1 MNGKQLRYITAIAE
15 TGSIRGGAEL
25 LGKDASTMA
34 RTLKK
39 MEQDFN
45 VRLFRRTPEGLRTT
59 PEGEAVLG
67 IMEEIVRSCGVLSG
81 GEALPGNEVLSS
93 GEALSDNEVL
103 PCGEALSGKEVLP
116 VSYTH
121 LTLPTKA

>member
-39 MEQDFN
+39 MD
-45 VRLFRRTPEGLRTT
+45 RTSMS
-59 PEGEAVLG
+59 AY
-67 IMEEIVRSCGVLSG
+67 SG
-81 GEALPGNEVLSS
+81 GPRRG
-93 GEALSDNEVL
+93 
-103 PCGEALSGKEVLP
+103 
-116 VSYTH
+116 
-121 LTLPTKA
+121 